1 MDTQDFKIY
10 MFNLFALII
19 TFSEASQFLQ
29 FCLTAV
35 VVGYTV
41 HKWRLM
47 HLDRKERK
55 KNNEPIKKNIDEE
68 DN

>member
-1 MDTQDFKIY
+1 MDAQDFKIY
-10 MFNLFALII
+10 IFNLFALLI
-19 TFSEASQFLQ
+19 TFSEASAMLQ

-35 VVGYTV
+35 VVGYTI

-55 KNNEPIKKNIDEE
+55 KNNESEKNNSYEE